1 MMRVPATEAI
11 VVIVVAAKMVL
22 WMLSTEAV
30 VLVFLAMTITWML
43 ATVAVGSIVAAKTM
57 TWLPLAKAT
66 QAGRLL
72 AQAMVF
78 VPAAEAAEVNVL
90 KQRFGAGPA
99 IVVEQRRSCDRW
111 GGRYDEPGV
120 RRSRVQSER
129 SEDDAAQQHAMSR
142 SQGEHTS
149 PMG

>member
-1 MMRVPATEAI
+1 MRVPATKAI

-22 WMLSTEAV
+22 RVLATEAV
-30 VLVFLAMTITWML
+30 VIIFLATTITWML
-43 ATVAVGSIVAAKTM
+43 ATVTVVSIVAAEAM
-57 TWLPLAKAT
+57 PSMLLAKTT

-90 KQRFGAGPA
+90 KQRFGGGPA
-99 IVVEQRRSCDRW
+99 IVEDQRRSCDGW

-120 RRSRVQSER
+120 RRSRVQAER
-129 SEDDAAQQHAMSR
+129 SEDDAAQQRAMGR

-149 PMG
+149 PLG